1 MNSTLEERKN
11 WYHGNFPQKNNNLKI
26 MEESIRQEVGD
37 FHSFFG
43 REYPF
48 NQWTEWVVS
57 TQLIA

>member
-1 MNSTLEERKN
+1 MNSTLEEREN
-11 WYHGNFPQKNNNLKI
+11 WYHGNFSQKNKNLI
-26 MEESIRQEVGD
+26 FLEQSIRWEVED

-48 NQWTEWVVS
+48 NQWTDWVVS